1 MQFLVENMSTRE
13 LRPWIAHRLKLL
25 QPSRI
30 QAKGVFGQAMNMEE
44 QRKELAFMCRHVM
57 SVWRP
62 KGRNEGDGS
71 FPRPDDSTFRS
82 ALEQL
87 VRATLVARQV
97 SLFGS
102 AVRQYPS
109 KLSQKLWRKVGEE
122 FKDDDV
128 LYGEYKDR

>member
-1 MQFLVENMSTRE
+1 MQFLVENMSTQE
-13 LRPWIAHRLKLL
+13 LRRWIAHRLKLL

-30 QAKGVFGQAMNMEE
+30 QATNMEE

-71 FPRPDDSTFRS
+71 FPRPDDPTFRS

-102 AVRQYPS
+102 AVRKYPS

>member
-13 LRPWIAHRLKLL
+13 LRHWIAHRLKLL
-25 QPSRI
+25 QPSRT
-30 QAKGVFGQAMNMEE
+30 QAKGVGQATNMEE

-71 FPRPDDSTFRS
+71 FPRPDDPTFSS

-102 AVRQYPS
+102 AVRKYPS
-109 KLSQKLWRKVGEE
+109 KLSQEMWRKVGEK